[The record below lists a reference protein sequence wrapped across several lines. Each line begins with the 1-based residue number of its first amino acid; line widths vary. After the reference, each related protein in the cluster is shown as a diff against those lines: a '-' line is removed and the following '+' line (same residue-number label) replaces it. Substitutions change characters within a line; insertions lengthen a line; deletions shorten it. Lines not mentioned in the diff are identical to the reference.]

1 MKRLAV
7 AVLLAAVCAL
17 LLLTAAEYTKM
28 RREYK
33 GIRIGNS
40 EAVAGKI
47 RTGLRHRAWKLHITF
62 RSHTKDDR
70 DIKRIMDELLEQA
83 LQESDDP
90 CGGDYIRCQL
100 GGYRMHYDLKRSFL
114 GYQCHM
120 ELMPTYY
127 STREQEDY
135 VDVQVERIL
144 TNLAQK
150 AEAGSDQSVQGR
162 GARSGTED
170 RSETAGGTAYRS
182 DAAGGT
188 AEGAAEDAA
197 SAISRL
203 SEEQKIR
210 LVHDYVTEL
219 LSYDSVHK
227 DKENSHGKVT
237 AYAALRYHQV
247 VCQGYA
253 VLTYRLLKEMGVHC
267 RIETGDALI
276 DGRKERHA
284 WLRVIVGG
292 RELYMDPTLDDVNSC
307 YDWFLKTADE
317 FGKDHV
323 IVRDPHSP
331 EG

>member
-1 MKRLAV
+1 MKRQAA
-7 AVLLAAVCAL
+7 AVLLAALCAL
-17 LLLTAAEYTKM
+17 LILLAAEYSEY
-28 RREYK
+28 RRGYQ

-47 RTGLRHRAWKLHITF
+47 RTGLKHRARKLHITF

-83 LQESDDP
+83 LRESEDP

-100 GGYRMHYDLKRSFL
+100 GGYQMHYELKRSFL

-135 VDVQVERIL
+135 VDVQVEGIL

-150 AEAGSDQSVQGR
+150 AEAGSDQSVQSR
-162 GARSGTED
+162 GAGSGTEKRGD
-170 RSETAGGTAYRS
+170 AVGGK
-182 DAAGGT
+182 
-188 AEGAAEDAA
+188 AEGAAEYTA
-197 SAISRL
+197 SAINRL
-203 SEEQKIR
+203 SDEQKIR
-210 LVHDYVTEL
+210 LVHDYVTDL

-227 DKENSHGKVT
+227 DKENSHAKVT

-253 VLTYRLLKEMGVHC
+253 VLTYRLLKEMGLRC
-267 RIETGDALI
+267 RIETGDAVV
-276 DGRKERHA
+276 DGVKERHA
-284 WLRVIVGG
+284 WLRVSVGG

-323 IVRDPHSP
+323 IVRDPQSP
-331 EG
+331 ED